1 MNKIKLLYDVV
12 KVLREKDVLNGVA
25 TAEVQKDQVKIFYI
39 KNEFQKN
46 LLTMQTKANITTELD
61 YEGKQVKHQSSTEFT
76 NYCPGHGIHHR
87 GFGHMRHA
95 GRKCGSIKGKL
106 SKIAFLLNLLNNMQA
121 AEQENKT
128 TLITL
133 ELSEIPEDIKILI
146 QEKMNH
152 ADSYHEHDRNC
163 FMKEFC
169 TIEKGNFSFAMTVN
183 KSYEIEKIVITFDG
197 IQNKEQE
204 QHVVNIVADLQLIQS

>member
-12 KVLREKDVLNGVA
+12 KALKEKDILNGVA
-25 TAEVQKDQVKIFYI
+25 SAEVQKDQVKIFYI

-46 LLTMQTKANITTELD
+46 LLTMQTKANITTELN
-61 YEGKQVKHQSSTEFT
+61 YEGKQVKHQSTTEFT
-76 NYCPGHGIHHR
+76 NDCPDHGMHCGR
-87 GFGHMRHA
+87 FGHMHHIGRRH
-95 GRKCGSIKGKL
+95 GSIKGKL
-106 SKIAFLLNLLNNMQA
+106 SKIAFLLNLLNNVQA

-133 ELSEIPEDIKILI
+133 ELSEIPEDIKTLL
-146 QEKMNH
+146 QEKMSH
-152 ADSYHEHDRNC
+152 ADYHNHDRNC
-163 FMKEFC
+163 FMKEFS
-169 TIEKGNFSFAMTVN
+169 TIESGNFSFAMTVN

-204 QHVVNIVADLQLIQS
+204 QHVVNIVADLQFI

>member
-12 KVLREKDVLNGVA
+12 KALKEKDILNGVA
-25 TAEVQKDQVKIFYI
+25 SAEVEKDQVKIFYI

-46 LLTMQTKANITTELD
+46 LLTMQTKANITTELN
-61 YEGKQVKHQSSTEFT
+61 YEGKQVKHQSTTEFSHD
-76 NYCPGHGIHHR
+76 CPDHGMHR
-87 GFGHMRHA
+87 GGFAHMHHIGRRH
-95 GRKCGSIKGKL
+95 GSIKGKL
-106 SKIAFLLNLLNNMQA
+106 SKIAFLLNLLNNVQA

-133 ELSEIPEDIKILI
+133 ELSEIPEDIKTLL
-146 QEKMNH
+146 QEKMSH
-152 ADSYHEHDRNC
+152 ADYHKHDRNC
-163 FMKEFC
+163 FMKEFS
-169 TIEKGNFSFAMTVN
+169 TIESGNFSFAMTVN

-204 QHVVNIVADLQLIQS
+204 QHVVNLVADLQLI